1 MLHTQQAGPVQPI
14 PKPSLPVAER
24 IAAIM
29 IDLQAEGAATEKR
42 ILERMAQEGLTEFDL
57 AMYGAQAG
65 GIANER
71 FMRREDHSAAKRA
84 NRIKEAARLIGHLV
98 PSTQEIC
105 AALQSRS
112 FTKPELEDI
121 LPEAI
126 ASAAD
131 AFAHA
136 GGAQ

>member
-1 MLHTQQAGPVQPI
+1 MLHTDQAGPVRTL
-14 PKPSLPVAER
+14 PKPALHVAER
-24 IAAIM
+24 IAGIM

-65 GIANER
+65 GIANECFVR
-71 FMRREDHSAAKRA
+71 HEDHSAAKRA

-112 FTKPELEDI
+112 FTKPELDDI
-121 LPEAI
+121 LPDAI